1 MERFERSSFKF
12 KIEETNNVVV
22 EGSDQGGYGAA
33 TRDGMEEVIKEE
45 RLADGQFP

>member
-1 MERFERSSFKF
+1 M
-12 KIEETNNVVV
+12 VV

-45 RLADGQFP
+45 RLADGKFP